1 MSSSEKAPAYLGL
14 GSVLAVALCTL
25 WLALVGHLD
34 LYINPRYD
42 LFTVVLA
49 AIAVPASVAGL
60 VAVARGHGHAHDDD
74 AHPGGGAPEQEHA
87 RGHAGPDAG
96 ETAHEHAGETGFG
109 HAGETAYEHAGDAAR
124 AVRRRAPRAAR
135 ITRGVLGGIAAAA
148 TVGVTVAMLVL
159 PPTTLSARTAQQR
172 SVDTPT
178 LSNATGT
185 QDVALLGSAGVDT
198 SQYGVKDWAALIR
211 QTTDTTALVGK
222 PVELTGFVVPGADG
236 SFTLTRFVISCCAV
250 DAQPVGL
257 GVVTEGASGDAT
269 PDADRW
275 VRVTGKLAAN
285 PDQSADARIVIRAAS
300 VRVVDQ
306 PRDPYEY

>member
-42 LFTVVLA
+42 LFTIVLA
-49 AIAVPASVAGL
+49 AVAVPASVAGL
-60 VAVARGHGHAHDDD
+60 VAVARGHGHAHDDAD
-74 AHPGGGAPEQEHA
+74 GHGHGGAH
-87 RGHAGPDAG
+87 
-96 ETAHEHAGETGFG
+96 AHEHEHGGA
-109 HAGETAYEHAGDAAR
+109 HAHVDETAYEHGSDAAR
-124 AVRRRAPRAAR
+124 AVRRRAPGAAR
-135 ITRGVLGGIAAAA
+135 ISRGVVGGIAAAA

-185 QDVALLGSAGVDT
+185 QDVALLGSEGVDT
-198 SQYGVKDWAALIR
+198 SEYGVKDWAALIR

-222 PVELTGFVVPGADG
+222 PVELSGFVVPGSDG

-257 GVVTEGASGDAT
+257 GVVVDGPV
-269 PDADRW
+269 PDADQW

-285 PDQSADARIVIRAAS
+285 PAQSADARIVIRAAT
-300 VRVVDQ
+300 VRDIDQ
-306 PRDPYEY
+306 PTDPYEY

>member
-42 LFTVVLA
+42 LFTIVLA
-49 AIAVPASVAGL
+49 AVAVPASVAGL
-60 VAVARGHGHAHDDD
+60 VAVARGHGHAHDDEHDHAHAAHD
-74 AHPGGGAPEQEHA
+74 A
-87 RGHAGPDAG
+87 
-96 ETAHEHAGETGFG
+96 
-109 HAGETAYEHAGDAAR
+109 ETAYEHGSDAAR
-124 AVRRRAPRAAR
+124 AVRRRAPGAAR

-185 QDVALLGSAGVDT
+185 QDVALLGSEGVDT
-198 SQYGVKDWAALIR
+198 SEYGVKDWAALIR

-222 PVELTGFVVPGADG
+222 PVELSGFVVPGSDG

-257 GVVTEGASGDAT
+257 GVVVDGPV
-269 PDADRW
+269 PDADQW

-285 PDQSADARIVIRAAS
+285 PDQSADARIVIRAAT
-300 VRVVDQ
+300 VRDIDQ
-306 PRDPYEY
+306 PTDPYEY

>member
-1 MSSSEKAPAYLGL
+1 MSSSEKGPAYLGL
-14 GSVLAVALCTL
+14 GSVLAVALGTL

-42 LFTVVLA
+42 LFTIVLA
-49 AIAVPASVAGL
+49 GVAVPASVAGL
-60 VAVARGHGHAHDDD
+60 VAVARGQGHAHEDGAHDD
-74 AHPGGGAPEQEHA
+74 
-87 RGHAGPDAG
+87 GP
-96 ETAHEHAGETGFG
+96 AHEHARDD
-109 HAGETAYEHAGDAAR
+109 AADSAYEHGSDAAR
-124 AVRRRAPRAAR
+124 AVRRGAPTAAR
-135 ITRGVLGGIAAAA
+135 VTRRVLGVAAAVV
-148 TVGVTVAMLVL
+148 TVGITAAMLVL

-185 QDVALLGSAGVDT
+185 QDVALLGSEGVDT
-198 SQYGVKDWAALIR
+198 SEYGVKDWAALIR

-222 PVELTGFVVPGADG
+222 PVELSGFVVPGADG

-257 GVVTEGASGDAT
+257 GVVTDGAV

-285 PDQSADARIVIRAAS
+285 PDQSAEARIVIRAAS
-300 VRVVDQ
+300 VRVIDQ
-306 PRDPYEY
+306 PTDPYEY